1 MPTDMSWL
9 DFERAGWNSH
19 VDAYHAFFG
28 TISEQL
34 TRPLLDAVGAGAGSR
49 LLDACCGP
57 GVARKAAERGSVV
70 DGIDIA
76 PAMVE
81 LAARLYP
88 LARFRVGDAEEL
100 PYADN
105 EFDAV
110 VYNIGLHHLTS
121 PARGIAEFARV
132 LRGGGRLSLSVW
144 DENRSALGIV
154 PEAIAAAGALAPAEL
169 PTPPQQP
176 AYDSAEEL
184 EPLLGAA
191 GFRLEAVEL
200 VGYTLPFPS
209 AESLWEGWLA
219 AAIRSGPLLAAQSD
233 AVQRSART
241 AYYRLIEPDRHDD
254 GSVVVPVGFIVAT
267 SER

>member
-121 PARGIAEFARV
+121 PARGIAAFARV
-132 LRGGGRLSLSVW
+132 LR
-144 DENRSALGIV
+144 
-154 PEAIAAAGALAPAEL
+154 AAADCP
-169 PTPPQQP
+169 
-176 AYDSAEEL
+176 
-184 EPLLGAA
+184 
-191 GFRLEAVEL
+191 
-200 VGYTLPFPS
+200 
-209 AESLWEGWLA
+209 
-219 AAIRSGPLLAAQSD
+219 
-233 AVQRSART
+233 
-241 AYYRLIEPDRHDD
+241 
-254 GSVVVPVGFIVAT
+254 
-267 SER
+267 